1 MKKLLFVNHLCEK
14 ASLHT
19 MADTDAIDAAID
31 NAVMTIRCATFR
43 QHIADMERVH
53 TALRDLYRAN
63 LITGPQG
70 FALAMAADVL
80 QQKINSMKNTLNTA
94 ERLMV
99 IIDDDDDA
107 DDDDEYATILR
118 DGSAERSESGDGGG
132 SADSAE
138 VRANRARSSPY

>member
-1 MKKLLFVNHLCEK
+1 MPIWLKFTDWSGMKKLLFVNHLCEK

-63 LITGPQG
+63 LITGPEG

-99 IIDDDDDA
+99 IIDDDDD
-107 DDDDEYATILR
+107 EYATILR
-118 DGSAERSESGDGGG
+118 DVSAEDQKV
-132 SADSAE
+132 AMVAE
-138 VRANRARSSPY
+138 VQIVPR